1 MRGQPSVHG
10 GCNMKENLGFMSSS
24 SSRSPWSWRRVA
36 LPCLLAIILRLIL
49 IGYTPTEGFAD
60 LSICGDLAVY
70 HETALRLAHDANA
83 WFVQGS
89 NFGYRAPLYFAYLA
103 MIYKVTGHQTY
114 HVGQFAHLLLLVI
127 IMFLLYK
134 ITETWFGIKVATITV
149 WLRAILPTFVVADV
163 SLMSESLFDVW
174 LLAILMILL
183 AHRSGAYRARDL
195 FLLGLFIGAALLTRE
210 SAQGFVLI
218 LLGVLVFETH
228 GLRARLVRMSL
239 MLLGLGV
246 LLIPWMWRNTL
257 VWQSPFPLALTSG
270 VNLHTGNNPD
280 ATGEYVAM
288 TQPSYMKIRTR
299 EFDRWHRD
307 QAMQYILEAPGRF
320 LISGIK
326 KLGWLVWP
334 WTLRT
339 EIFDVPFFPKLPWFF
354 RVVLVASSSLAWAAV
369 WLLGLVGLTTRS
381 LDRYSWAVILLL
393 AYTCTLIFIA
403 FGTPRYAEP
412 IILLLLAP
420 TARVMVEFKSVASTL
435 RRPCLRA
442 VSAWGAVS
450 LVGVLWA
457 VILAQKFS

>member
-1 MRGQPSVHG
+1 MVE
-10 GCNMKENLGFMSSS
+10 KENLGFMSSR
-24 SSRSPWSWRRVA
+24 SSRIAWSWRRVA
-36 LPCLLAIILRLIL
+36 LPCILAIILRLIL
-49 IGYTPTEGFAD
+49 IGYTPTEGFGE
-60 LSICGDLAVY
+60 LSVCGDGCVY
-70 HETALRLAHDANA
+70 HEAALRLAHDANA

-89 NFGYRAPLYFAYLA
+89 DFGYRAPLYFAYLA

-114 HVGQFAHLLLLVI
+114 HVGQFANLLLLVI
-127 IMFLLYK
+127 TMFLLYK

-149 WLRAILPTFVVADV
+149 WLRAIFPTFVVADV
-163 SLMSESLFDVW
+163 ALMSEALFDVW
-174 LLAILMILL
+174 LLAILMVLL
-183 AHRSGAYRARDL
+183 AHCSGAYRAWDL
-195 FLLGLFIGAALLTRE
+195 FMLGLFIGAALLTRE

-270 VNLHTGNNPD
+270 VNIHTGNNQD
-280 ATGEYVAM
+280 ATGEAVEM
-288 TQPSYMKIRTR
+288 TQPSYIKIKTR
-299 EFDRWHRD
+299 EYDQWHRD
-307 QAMQYILEAPGRF
+307 QAIQYILEAPGRF

-334 WTLRT
+334 LTLRD
-339 EIFDVPFFPKLPWFF
+339 EIITRRATFFPTLPWFF
-354 RVVLVASSSLAWAAV
+354 RVVLVASSTLAWAAV

-381 LDRYSWAVILLL
+381 LDRYGWAVILLL
-393 AYTCTLIFIA
+393 AYTCTVTFIA

-420 TARVMVEFKSVASTL
+420 TARVMVEFKSVANTL

-457 VILAQKFS
+457 IILAQKLFSQTLF

>member
-1 MRGQPSVHG
+1 ME
-10 GCNMKENLGFMSSS
+10 KENIRFI
-24 SSRSPWSWRRVA
+24 SSRSSRIAWSWRRVA

-49 IGYTPTEGFAD
+49 IGYTP
-60 LSICGDLAVY
+60 GDLRACSDPCTF
-70 HETALRLAHDANA
+70 HETAVRLAHDANA

-89 NFGYRAPLYFAYLA
+89 PFGYSAPLYSAYLA

-114 HVGQFAHLLLLVI
+114 HVGQFANLLLLVI
-127 IMFLLYK
+127 SMFLLYK
-134 ITETWFGIKVATITV
+134 ITETSFGIKVATITV
-149 WLRAILPTFVVADV
+149 WLRAILPTFVVADA
-163 SLMSESLFDVW
+163 SLMSESLFEVW
-174 LLAILMILL
+174 LLAILMVLL
-183 AHRSGAYRARDL
+183 AHGSGAYRARDL
-195 FLLGLFIGAALLTRE
+195 FMLGLFMGAALLTRE
-210 SAQGFVLI
+210 YAQGLVLI

-246 LLIPWMWRNTL
+246 FLIPWMWRNTL

-270 VNLHTGNNPD
+270 VGLHTGNNPD
-280 ATGEYVAM
+280 ATGTYIDM
-288 TQPSYMKIRTR
+288 TQPSHIKVRTR
-299 EFDRWHRD
+299 EFDQWHRD
-307 QAMQYILEAPGRF
+307 QAIRYILEAPGRF

-334 WTLRT
+334 LTLRDELIT
-339 EIFDVPFFPKLPWFF
+339 QRDIYFPTLPWFF
-354 RVVLVASSSLAWAAV
+354 RVVIVASSTLAWAAV

-381 LDRYSWAVILLL
+381 LDRYGWAVILLL
-393 AYTCTLIFIA
+393 AYICIVVFIA
-403 FGTPRYAEP
+403 FAIPRYAEP

-420 TARVMVEFKSVASTL
+420 TARVIVEFKSVASTL

-457 VILAQKFS
+457 IILAQKLFSQTLF

>member
-1 MRGQPSVHG
+1 M
-10 GCNMKENLGFMSSS
+10 
-24 SSRSPWSWRRVA
+24 
-36 LPCLLAIILRLIL
+36 
-49 IGYTPTEGFAD
+49 
-60 LSICGDLAVY
+60 Y
-70 HETALRLAHDANA
+70 HASALRLAHDANA

-89 NFGYRAPLYFAYLA
+89 DFGYWAPLYFAYLA

-114 HVGQFAHLLLLVI
+114 HVGQFANLLLLVI
-127 IMFLLYK
+127 TMFLLYK
-134 ITETWFGIKVATITV
+134 ITETSFGIQVATITV
-149 WLRAILPTFVVADV
+149 WLRALFPTFVVSDV
-163 SLMSESLFDVW
+163 ALMSESLFDVW

-183 AHRSGAYRARDL
+183 THHSGAYRAWDL
-195 FLLGLFIGAALLTRE
+195 FILGLFIGAALLTRE
-210 SAQGFVLI
+210 SAQGFVPI

-239 MLLGLGV
+239 ILLGLGV

-270 VNLHTGNNPD
+270 VNIHQGNNPD
-280 ATGEYVAM
+280 ATATGEYALV
-288 TQPSYMKIRTR
+288 TQPSYIKIKTR

-307 QAMQYILEAPGRF
+307 QAIQYILEAPGRF

-334 WTLRT
+334 LTLRDELIT
-339 EIFDVPFFPKLPWFF
+339 RRDNFFPTLPWFF

-381 LDRYSWAVILLL
+381 LDRYGWAVLLLL
-393 AYTCTLIFIA
+393 ASTCIVVFIA
-403 FGTPRYAEP
+403 FGGPRFAEP

-420 TARVMVEFKSVASTL
+420 TARVMVEFKSVANTL

-442 VSAWGAVS
+442 VNAWGAVS

-457 VILAQKFS
+457 IILAQKLFSQTLF

>member
-1 MRGQPSVHG
+1 
-10 GCNMKENLGFMSSS
+10 MKENLGFISSS
-24 SSRSPWSWRRVA
+24 SSRITWSWLRVA

-49 IGYTPTEGFAD
+49 IGYTPTEGFGD
-60 LSICGDLAVY
+60 LSVCGDGCMY
-70 HETALRLAHDANA
+70 HASALRLAHDANA
-83 WFVQGS
+83 WFIQG
-89 NFGYRAPLYFAYLA
+89 NHFGYRAPLYFAYLA

-114 HVGQFAHLLLLVI
+114 HVGQFANLSLLVI
-127 IMFLLYK
+127 TMFLLYK
-134 ITETWFGIKVATITV
+134 ITETSFGIKVATITV
-149 WLRAILPTFVVADV
+149 WLRAIFPTFVVSDV

-195 FLLGLFIGAALLTRE
+195 FILGLFIGAALLTRE
-210 SAQGFVLI
+210 YAQGLVII
-218 LLGVLVFETH
+218 LLGALVFETH

-239 MLLGLGV
+239 TLLGLSV

-270 VNLHTGNNPD
+270 VNLHIGNNPD
-280 ATGEYVAM
+280 ATGTYMEI
-288 TQPSYMKIRTR
+288 THPSYIKFGTR

-307 QAMQYILEAPGRF
+307 QAIQYILEAPGRF

-326 KLGWLVWP
+326 KLPWLVWP
-334 WTLRT
+334 LTLRDELIT
-339 EIFDVPFFPKLPWFF
+339 RNFFPTLPWFF

-381 LDRYSWAVILLL
+381 LDRYGWAVILLL
-393 AYTCTLIFIA
+393 AYICTVVFITL
-403 FGTPRYAEP
+403 GDPRYAEP

-420 TARVMVEFKSVASTL
+420 AARVMVEFKSVASTL

-442 VSAWGAVS
+442 ASAWGAVS
-450 LVGVLWA
+450 LVGVFWA
-457 VILAQKFS
+457 IILAQKLF

>member
-1 MRGQPSVHG
+1 
-10 GCNMKENLGFMSSS
+10 MKENLGFMSSS
-24 SSRSPWSWRRVA
+24 SSRIAWSWRRVA

-49 IGYTPTEGFAD
+49 IGYTPTEGPVD
-60 LSICGDLAVY
+60 LSVCGDGCVY
-70 HETALRLAHDANA
+70 HETASRLAHDANA

-89 NFGYRAPLYFAYLA
+89 NFGYRAPLYFAFLA

-114 HVGQFAHLLLLVI
+114 HVGQFANLSLLVI
-127 IMFLLYK
+127 TMFLLYK
-134 ITETWFGIKVATITV
+134 ITETSFGIKVATITV
-149 WLRAILPTFVVADV
+149 WLRAIFPTFVVSDV
-163 SLMSESLFDVW
+163 SLMTESLFDVW

-195 FLLGLFIGAALLTRE
+195 FILGLFIGAALLTRE
-210 SAQGFVLI
+210 SAQGLVII

-228 GLRARLVRMSL
+228 GLRAKLVCMSL

-270 VNLHTGNNPD
+270 VNLHIGNHPD
-280 ATGEYVAM
+280 ATGAHVAI
-288 TQPSYMKIRTR
+288 TQPSYIKIRTR

-307 QAMQYILEAPGRF
+307 QAIQYILEAPGRF
-320 LISGIK
+320 LLSGIK

-334 WTLRT
+334 NTLRD
-339 EIFDVPFFPKLPWFF
+339 EIITRNFFPMLPWFF
-354 RVVLVASSSLAWAAV
+354 RVAIVAGSSLAWAAV

-381 LDRYSWAVILLL
+381 LDRYGWAVILLL
-393 AYTCTLIFIA
+393 AYTCIVVFIA
-403 FGTPRYAEP
+403 IGEPRFAQP

-442 VSAWGAVS
+442 ASAWGAVS

-457 VILAQKFS
+457 IILAEKLF

>member
-1 MRGQPSVHG
+1 
-10 GCNMKENLGFMSSS
+10 MKENLGFMSSS
-24 SSRSPWSWRRVA
+24 SSRIAWSWRRVA
-36 LPCLLAIILRLIL
+36 LPCILAIILRLIL
-49 IGYTPTEGFAD
+49 VGYTPTDGLVD
-60 LSICGDLAVY
+60 LSVCGDGCVY

-114 HVGQFAHLLLLVI
+114 HVGQVANLLLLVI
-127 IMFLLYK
+127 TMFLLYK
-134 ITETWFGIKVATITV
+134 ITETSFGIKVATITV
-149 WLRAILPTFVVADV
+149 WLRALFPTFVVSDV
-163 SLMSESLFDVW
+163 SLMSESLFNVW
-174 LLAILMILL
+174 LLVILMILL
-183 AHRSGAYRARDL
+183 AHRSGTYRARDL
-195 FLLGLFIGAALLTRE
+195 FILGLFIGAALLTRE

-218 LLGVLVFETH
+218 LLGVLVFEIH
-228 GLRARLVRMSL
+228 GLWARLVRMSL
-239 MLLGLGV
+239 MLLGLSV

-270 VNLHTGNNPD
+270 VNLHIGNNPYD
-280 ATGEYVAM
+280 TGTYMNIAS
-288 TQPSYMKIRTR
+288 PSYIKFGTR

-334 WTLRT
+334 AALRD
-339 EIFDVPFFPKLPWFF
+339 EIITRNFFPALPWFF

-381 LDRYSWAVILLL
+381 LDRYAWAVLLLL
-393 AYTCTLIFIA
+393 AYTCIVAFIA
-403 FGTPRYAEP
+403 FGSPRFAEP

-420 TARVMVEFKSVASTL
+420 AARVMVEFKSVASTL

-442 VSAWGAVS
+442 VNAWGAVS
-450 LVGVLWA
+450 LVSVLWA
-457 VILAQKFS
+457 ITLAQKRF

>member
-1 MRGQPSVHG
+1 ME
-10 GCNMKENLGFMSSS
+10 KENIGFI
-24 SSRSPWSWRRVA
+24 SSRSSRIAWSWRRVA

-49 IGYTPTEGFAD
+49 IGYTP
-60 LSICGDLAVY
+60 GDIRACSDPCTF

-89 NFGYRAPLYFAYLA
+89 SFGYAAPLYFAYLA

-114 HVGQFAHLLLLVI
+114 HVGQFANLPLLVI
-127 IMFLLYK
+127 TMLLLYK
-134 ITETWFGIKVATITV
+134 ITETSFGIKVATITV

-163 SLMSESLFDVW
+163 TLMSEALFDVW
-174 LLAILMILL
+174 LLAILMVLL
-183 AHRSGAYRARDL
+183 AHGSGAYRARGL
-195 FLLGLFIGAALLTRE
+195 FMLGLFMGAALLTRE
-210 SAQGFVLI
+210 YAQGFVLI

-228 GLRARLVRMSL
+228 GLRVRLIRMSL
-239 MLLGLGV
+239 MLLGIGV
-246 LLIPWMWRNTL
+246 FLIPWMWRNTL
-257 VWQSPFPLALTSG
+257 VWQSPFPLSLTSG
-270 VNLHTGNNPD
+270 VGLHIGNNPD
-280 ATGEYVAM
+280 ATGTYLAIPH
-288 TQPSYMKIRTR
+288 PSYIQVRTR

-307 QAMQYILEAPGRF
+307 QAIQYILEAPGRF

-334 WTLRT
+334 LTLRH
-339 EIFDVPFFPKLPWFF
+339 EIITTRDIYFPTLPWFF
-354 RVVLVASSSLAWAAV
+354 RVVIVASSSLAWAAV
-369 WLLGLVGLTTRS
+369 WLLGIVGLTTRS
-381 LDRYSWAVILLL
+381 LDRYGWAVILLL
-393 AYTCTLIFIA
+393 AYICIVVFIA
-403 FGTPRYAEP
+403 FAIPRYAEP

-457 VILAQKFS
+457 IILAQKLFSQTLF